1 MAWFDTYSCS
11 KALSSYQ
18 KELLESFDEE
28 TFNSFLLQEFSH
40 EVYTTKLNIV
50 DGVEL
55 LEKYLNRQEKQ
66 L

>member
-1 MAWFDTYSCS
+1 MAWFDTYRYS

-28 TFNSFLLQEFSH
+28 TFSSFLLQEFSH
-40 EVYTTKLNIV
+40 EVYTTKLSIL